1 MTLESFPLTVD
12 AAAQQANRLSDF
24 WGVQHDRTD
33 ALLLD
38 HGAILFKGFRVDT
51 AEKFNAF
58 MGSLPLALGNYV
70 DGNSP
75 RTKVSNA
82 VYTSTEYPAELPISL
97 HNELSYSE
105 IWPARLY
112 FCCVV
117 AAAAGG
123 STTIANSRRILD
135 ALPRDIVEQFEQ
147 KGVMYVRNLQGGDG
161 LGVGKSWQQTFET
174 TSRSELE
181 GHCRSR
187 NIKYEW
193 RPDGALR
200 LIQIRPA
207 LAQHPRSGAKVW
219 FNQADQFHPS
229 TNPPE
234 VYEALMEFY
243 KDSPLDMPQY
253 SCFGDGTPIPDDI
266 LARIRATMAQ
276 QEVAFPWEPGDLMV
290 IDNMLTAHGR
300 SPYTGARKVL
310 VSMSSY

>member
-1 MTLESFPLTVD
+1 VTLESFPLTVD
-12 AAAQQANRLSDF
+12 AAAQQTNRLSDF
-24 WGVQHDRTD
+24 WGVQQDRTD

-38 HGAILFKGFRVDT
+38 HGAILFKGFHVDT
-51 AEKFNAF
+51 AEKFDAF

-75 RTKVSNA
+75 RTKVSSA
-82 VYTSTEYPAELPISL
+82 VYTSTEYPAELSISL
-97 HNELSYSE
+97 HNELSYSDV
-105 IWPARLY
+105 WPARLY

-117 AAAAGG
+117 AAATGG
-123 STTIANSRRILD
+123 STTIADSRRILD
-135 ALPRDIVEQFEQ
+135 VLSRDIIERFEQ

-161 LGVGKSWQQTFET
+161 LGVGKSWQETFET
-174 TSRSELE
+174 TSRLELE
-181 GHCRSR
+181 SHCRLR

-193 RPDGALR
+193 GLDGAVR

-234 VYEALMEFY
+234 VYEALMELY
-243 KDSPLDMPQY
+243 ENSPLDMPQY

-276 QEVAFPWEPGDLMV
+276 QEVAFTWEPGDLMV
-290 IDNMLTAHGR
+290 IDNMLSAHGR

-310 VSMSSY
+310 VSMSGY